1 MKFKMVDKIWFK
13 IFTVVLFSYV
23 FIGGMLRPLNP
34 GIKELSPISVKSG
47 ASVQIAVNTYNTH
60 LKQGEVNGYLKLD
73 SLYALPSKAVTV
85 NGPSSGIFDFDIPA
99 VFPDGQKSSNVTLI
113 IASKTDGTFI
123 RPDAIWID
131 LDSTKAIQ
139 AGMNWQKDIIK
150 NLPVASNVGFPF
162 RLILEETIRNVFYH
176 VPLWFAMFILYSIAA
191 FQGLK
196 FIRKNKAEDLMKS
209 YSYNRV
215 GFYFGILGLLTGS
228 VWARFTWGT
237 FWTGDIKLNMTAIAM
252 LIYAAYFIL
261 WNSFKD
267 DQLRGRICSVYSIF
281 AFVAMIPLI
290 FVIPRLYDSLHP
302 GNGGNPALGGEDLD
316 NTLRT
321 VFYPAVIAFTCLGLW
336 LVNLTY
342 KLTRINHKLL
352 GE

>member
-1 MKFKMVDKIWFK
+1 MAEKIWFK
-13 IFTVVLFSYV
+13 IITVVLLFYV
-23 FIGGMLRPLNP
+23 FIAGMWRPLNP
-34 GIKELSPISVKSG
+34 GIKELSPISVLSG
-47 ASVQIAVNTYNTH
+47 SDCKIEVQTYNTQFS
-60 LKQGEVNGYLKLD
+60 QGEITAYLKLD
-73 SLYALPSKAVTV
+73 SNYAIVSNQVRVNSPFSCTIDFSIPSR
-85 NGPSSGIFDFDIPA
+85 
-99 VFPDGQKSSNVTLI
+99 FPDGQKSSNVTLI
-113 IASKTDGTFI
+113 IADKSIGTFV

-131 LDSTKAIQ
+131 
-139 AGMNWQKDIIK
+139 KDTAASGSNTNIWKSGLI
-150 NLPVASNVGFPF
+150 NQLPASSELGFPF
-162 RLILEETIRNVFYH
+162 RLILEETIRNIFYH
-176 VPLWFAMFILYSIAA
+176 VPLWFSMFIMYSIAA
-191 FQGLK
+191 FLGLR
-196 FIRKNKAEDLMKS
+196 FIRKNKPEDLLKS
-209 YSYNRV
+209 YSYNKV

-267 DQLRGRICSVYSIF
+267 DQMRGRISSVYSIF
-281 AFVAMIPLI
+281 AFIAMIPLI

-342 KLTRINHKLL
+342 RLNRIKNKLIS